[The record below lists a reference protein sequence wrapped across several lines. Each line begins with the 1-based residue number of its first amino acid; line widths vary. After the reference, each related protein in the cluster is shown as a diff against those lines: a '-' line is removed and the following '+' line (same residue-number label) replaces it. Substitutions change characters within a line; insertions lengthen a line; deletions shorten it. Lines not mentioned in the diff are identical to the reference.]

1 MGARVEAEQFGKD
14 VIVLKNMVKDLHPD
28 PKTQPKVLG
37 PSGFYDEKWFNV
49 FLEVSVQ
56 GVVDGVTY
64 HIYNLGPGFENE
76 GSNKCNKR
84 LNALLGRNES
94 QSEKGLW
101 AGDWNSQNARDFMKY
116 TISKG
121 YKVDS
126 YEFGNQLSGAGMGAR
141 FEAEQYVKDIIVLKN
156 MVKDLHLDPKTQ
168 PKVLGP
174 SGFDDEKWFN
184 VFLEVSGQG
193 VVDGVT
199 HHIYNLGPGDGLN
212 LITKIQDPSYL
223 NQVAQTY
230 RGVLILSTSLNRN
243 ELGFQSVE
251 LFSMV
256 LKMCLQP
263 LLMDFVF
270 VKMDLK
276 CIFGL
281 VIIVSD
287 IAFFTLN
294 VNVVIQG
301 STPIAETD
309 DNFICA
315 TLDWWPTE
323 KCNYN
328 QCPWGKRFIWVL
340 SGCLPME
347 RWDKPNN
354 FFNQTGGVKVTFGLN
369 ALLGRNESQSEKGL
383 WAGDWNSQNARDF
396 MKYTISRGYKVDS
409 YEFGNQLSEAGM
421 GARVEAEQYGKDVIV
436 LENMVK
442 DLHPDPKTQ
451 PKVLGPSGF
460 YDEKW
465 FNVFLE
471 VSGQGVVDG
480 VTHHIYNLGPG
491 DGINLITKIQ
501 DPSYLNQVAQTYR
514 GVFNIVNKYFDQ
526 LGMASTYNH
535 KVFCRQTLIG
545 GNYALLNT
553 TTFIPNPDYYGA
565 LLWHRLMG
573 SIVLAVT
580 QVSNPNLRV
589 YAHCAKKKPGVSI
602 IFINLSKDSSFD
614 VTLSSYEHHRRNL
627 RSTDVAKPNFE
638 FTSHLNREEYHLTAL
653 GGDIQGQIVLLN
665 DVPMVPTDTFDIPAM
680 DPKLVNAST
689 PISVAAHSIV
699 YVTIRDFHAPVC
711 V

>member
-1 MGARVEAEQFGKD
+1 
-14 VIVLKNMVKDLHPD
+14 
-28 PKTQPKVLG
+28 
-37 PSGFYDEKWFNV
+37 
-49 FLEVSVQ
+49 
-56 GVVDGVTY
+56 
-64 HIYNLGPGFENE
+64 
-76 GSNKCNKR
+76 
-84 LNALLGRNES
+84 
-94 QSEKGLW
+94 
-101 AGDWNSQNARDFMKY
+101 
-116 TISKG
+116 
-121 YKVDS
+121 
-126 YEFGNQLSGAGMGAR
+126 
-141 FEAEQYVKDIIVLKN
+141 
-156 MVKDLHLDPKTQ
+156 
-168 PKVLGP
+168 
-174 SGFDDEKWFN
+174 
-184 VFLEVSGQG
+184 
-193 VVDGVT
+193 
-199 HHIYNLGPGDGLN
+199 
-212 LITKIQDPSYL
+212 
-223 NQVAQTY
+223 
-230 RGVLILSTSLNRN
+230 
-243 ELGFQSVE
+243 
-251 LFSMV
+251 
-256 LKMCLQP
+256 
-263 LLMDFVF
+263 
-270 VKMDLK
+270 MDLK

-281 VIIVSD
+281 VIIVSR
-287 IAFFTLN
+287 ISLSFTLN

-309 DNFICA
+309 DNFDLKKKVLINA
-315 TLDWWPTE
+315 IKAFNSLRIKVGGSLQDQVVYGVGE
-323 KCNYN
+323 VKN
-328 QCPWGKRFIWVL
+328 CPNFMKKEGSLFGF
-340 SGCLPME
+340 SQGCLPIE
-347 RWDKPNN
+347 RWDKLNN
-354 FFNQTGGVKVTFGLN
+354 FFNQTG
-369 ALLGRNESQSEKGL
+369 
-383 WAGDWNSQNARDF
+383 WSQNARDF
-396 MKYTISRGYKVDS
+396 MKYTISRGDKVDS
-409 YEFGNQLSEAGM
+409 YEFGNQLSGAGM

-436 LENMVK
+436 LKNMVK
-442 DLHPDPKTQ
+442 DLHSDPKTQ

-491 DGINLITKIQ
+491 DGLNLITEIQ

-514 GVFNIVNKYFDQ
+514 GVFNIVKKFKPQSGAWVSESGGALQGGAKDVSPTFADGFWYFDQ

-565 LLWHRLMG
+565 VLWHRLMG

-614 VTLSSYEHHRRNL
+614 VTLSGYEHNRRNL